1 MTDAAW
7 KTENHTLVDNEKITE
22 PVKEEDM
29 VEEEIWWKRTR
40 GIRRPKTLQACS
52 RKGRRRV

>member
-29 VEEEIWWKRTR
+29 VEEEE
-40 GIRRPKTLQACS
+40 GDSEAQDPSSLLP
-52 RKGRRRV
+52 